1 MGAAISDMGEGL
13 DTDEVLRT
21 NEVLGA
27 NNGTALPFP
36 P

>member
-1 MGAAISDMGEGL
+1 MGAAISDMGEVL
-13 DTDEVLRT
+13 DASEVLHT

-27 NNGTALPFP
+27 NNGTTLPFP